1 MRRVAAAAGSRRL
14 GRVATGVV
22 LACRLTWDSTR
33 LVAPDDFGVA
43 FAVPPPP
50 LALKHRDG
58 RTLFHARDAGQSL
71 TDMQAAVTAL
81 EVILPPNGDWLP
93 VTDVTEK
100 LKHHRQTIRRGWKT
114 LERFVEHFP
123 ERFALDEAR
132 QRMRVVVKEAAAP
145 AAPPAGAVPTP
156 TPLRPGGPAARQP
169 PPRPATE
176 ATRQQS
182 NAEPSGAGPKPH
194 EYRPR
199 RR

>member
-14 GRVATGVV
+14 PPAATG
-22 LACRLTWDSTR
+22 LLLRLNWDSTR
-33 LVAPDDFGVA
+33 LVAPDDAGVA

-50 LALKHRDG
+50 LAVKHRDG
-58 RTLFHARDAGQSL
+58 RTLLHARDAGQSL
-71 TDMQAAVTAL
+71 VDMQAAVTAL

-93 VTDVTEK
+93 VTDVTER
-100 LKHHRQTIRRGWKT
+100 LRHHRLTIRRGWKT
-114 LERFVEHFP
+114 LERFVDHFP

-145 AAPPAGAVPTP
+145 AAPPGAAP

-169 PPRPATE
+169 PAPPATE
-176 ATRQQS
+176 AARQPS
-182 NAEPSGAGPKPH
+182 NAERPGVGPKPH